1 MKMAV
6 DSNRMFLED
15 VGEIVLSRAGKDIW
29 LVKAITRHEAFRGRS
44 LPEKIYVV
52 DFPGRGAG
60 EEFLLSRQAC
70 GAEKFLMI
78 KEIGHDMIRLFERMF
93 VGRLAQ

>member
-1 MKMAV
+1 MRV
-6 DSNRMFLED
+6 DKNRIYLED
-15 VGEIVLSRAGKDIW
+15 VGEIVMSRGGRDIW
-29 LVKAITRHEAFRGRS
+29 LVKGITRHEAFRERC
-44 LPEKIYVV
+44 LPDRIYVT
-52 DFPGRGAG
+52 DFPGRGLG

-93 VGRLAQ
+93 VGRVDSS